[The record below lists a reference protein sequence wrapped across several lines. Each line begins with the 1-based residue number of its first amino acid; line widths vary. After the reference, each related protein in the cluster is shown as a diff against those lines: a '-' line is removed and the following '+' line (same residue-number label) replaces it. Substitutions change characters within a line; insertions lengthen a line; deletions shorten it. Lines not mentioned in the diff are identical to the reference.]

1 MDSSGHIEK
10 QKILG
15 GREQYGGNTELI
27 GAAQCGIV
35 GEIRQACGLS
45 RDNSERVSTVI

>member
-10 QKILG
+10 QKIQG
-15 GREQYGGNTELI
+15 GSEQNGGNRELI
-27 GAAQCGIV
+27 GAAQCGFV
-35 GEIRQACGLS
+35 GEIRQGCGLS